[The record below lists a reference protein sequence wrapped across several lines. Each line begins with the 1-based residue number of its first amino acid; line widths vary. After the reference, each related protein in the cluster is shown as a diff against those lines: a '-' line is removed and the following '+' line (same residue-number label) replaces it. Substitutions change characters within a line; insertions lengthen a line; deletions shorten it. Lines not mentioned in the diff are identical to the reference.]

1 MAAINTGCT
10 ALAAAAAV
18 VAVVVVAVVE
28 HSQSP
33 LCRVYIWFV

>member
-10 ALAAAAAV
+10 ALAAAAV